1 MNICWNLF
9 NEWNLY
15 SCHAVSS
22 CSASFSILVVIEPM
36 VGENSLRF
44 RLRSLTLSNHSW
56 YIRLRSGQAQHC
68 TLSSLP
74 AMTIHLEVVMWSK
87 HELFWGLFGI
97 TDEEEGHF
105 LLEVSSIK
113 KWLWNLG
120 LVLKPSIG
128 KYCGCSSGFVWNLDQ
143 IHQKSMDF
151 MAMYNKIFSTAILN
165 FLN

>member
-9 NEWNLY
+9 NERILY
-15 SCHAVSS
+15 SCHAVFS
-22 CSASFSILVVIEPM
+22 CSAPFSILVVIEPM

-56 YIRLRSGQAQHC
+56 YIRLRSGQAEHC

-74 AMTIHLEVVMWSK
+74 AITIHLEVVMWSK

-97 TDEEEGHF
+97 IDEEGRHF
-105 LLEVSSIK
+105 LLEGASIK

-120 LVLKPSIG
+120 LIPLENIVVVPVALCETWIKSTKNPWTSWLCITR
-128 KYCGCSSGFVWNLDQ
+128 SSLLLF
-143 IHQKSMDF
+143 
-151 MAMYNKIFSTAILN
+151 
-165 FLN
+165 